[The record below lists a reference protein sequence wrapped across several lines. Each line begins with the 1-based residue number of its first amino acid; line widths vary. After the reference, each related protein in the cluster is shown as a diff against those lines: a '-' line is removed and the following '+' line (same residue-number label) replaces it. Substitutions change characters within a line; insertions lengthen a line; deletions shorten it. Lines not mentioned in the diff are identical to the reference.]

1 MWKIFV
7 FSVYVVNKCE
17 SILYRYKKSPN
28 YFSINFDLNRILA
41 YILQRSIVLF
51 NQLVYLA

>member
-7 FSVYVVNKCE
+7 LSVYVVNKCE